1 MLLDLLAPESSIRP
15 FGPNGQMDLL
25 ISMRES
31 LKKDYSFPN
40 RLTNIERS
48 SCQNR
53 IAQDSATIWNVGW
66 FGRETLFCRCCQ
78 VIRTIH
84 GLHFLISRSFEN
96 PKRTRSAQVLPEAF
110 RNAVMQTARQ
120 VLNTG
125 PDSTET
131 ISNHI
136 RGLL

>member
-1 MLLDLLAPESSIRP
+1 MIWTQGNCIGSSEFSWNFLIRVP
-15 FGPNGQMDLL
+15 QIVKDQRHE
-25 ISMRES
+25 ISFHNY
-31 LKKDYSFPN
+31 LKKCFSFPN

-84 GLHFLISRSFEN
+84 GLHFLISRPFEN
-96 PKRTRSAQVLPEAF
+96 PKRMHSALFSPEAF
-110 RNAVMQTARQ
+110 RNAVMQRDRQ

-125 PDSTET
+125 SDS
-131 ISNHI
+131 I
-136 RGLL
+136 